1 MTEPIL
7 TENPNRY
14 VLFPIQYLD
23 IYQMYK
29 KLITVRWIV
38 EEVDLSKDVKD
49 FEALSNN
56 EKHFLKRILGFFA
69 GSDGIVNDNLVANFS
84 NEVQIPEAKAFYAE
98 QMSNETVHSEQYAL
112 LIDTYIQDRE
122 EKLEILRSIT
132 TQAYTAKKAEWALS
146 WIKNKE
152 EPFATRL
159 VAFAVIE
166 GIFFSGA
173 FCSIFYFKQRGV
185 LPGLT
190 LSNEFISRDEGLH
203 TEFACLLYS
212 KLEKKLSKKKVYAL
226 FEEAVKIEKE
236 FIIDALPCSLLGINS
251 ASMSEYI
258 EFVADRLL
266 IQLGYNPLYNTSNP
280 FAWMQNISLEG
291 KDNFFE
297 KKVSNYALAKCN
309 KKPEDMMFKMDSD
322 F

>member
-1 MTEPIL
+1 
-7 TENPNRY
+7 
-14 VLFPIQYLD
+14 
-23 IYQMYK
+23 
-29 KLITVRWIV
+29 
-38 EEVDLSKDVKD
+38 
-49 FEALSNN
+49 
-56 EKHFLKRILGFFA
+56 
-69 GSDGIVNDNLVANFS
+69 VNDNLVANFS

-112 LIDTYIQDRE
+112 LIDTYIQDKE

-132 TQAYTAKKAEWALS
+132 TQAYTAKKAEWALN
-146 WIKNKE
+146 WIKKKE

-212 KLEKKLSKKKVYAL
+212 KLETKLSKKKVYAL
-226 FEEAVKIEKE
+226 FEEAFKIEKE

-251 ASMSEYI
+251 ESMSEYI

-266 IQLGYNPLYNTSNP
+266 IQLGYKPLYKTRNP
-280 FAWMQNISLEG
+280 FAWMENISLEG

-309 KKPEDMMFKMDSD
+309 KKPEDMMFKMDTD

>member
-49 FEALSNN
+49 FEALSDN
-56 EKHFLKRILGFFA
+56 ERHFLKRILGFFA

-122 EKLEILRSIT
+122 EKLDILRSIT
-132 TQAYTAKKAEWALS
+132 TQAYTAKKADWALS

-152 EPFATRL
+152 ASFATRL

-212 KLEKKLSKKKVYAL
+212 KLEKKLSRKKVCAL

-251 ASMSEYI
+251 GSMSEYI

-266 IQLGYNPLYNTSNP
+266 IQLGYNPLYKTANP

-309 KKPEDMMFKMDSD
+309 KKPEDMMFKMDTD